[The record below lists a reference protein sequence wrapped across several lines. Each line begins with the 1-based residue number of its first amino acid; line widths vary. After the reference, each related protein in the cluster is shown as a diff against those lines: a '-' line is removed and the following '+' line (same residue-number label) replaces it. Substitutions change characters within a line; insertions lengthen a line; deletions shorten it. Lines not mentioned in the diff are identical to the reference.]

1 MLFTIAP
8 RRNRGPHRQ
17 RAIFSEHNLMSS
29 IAAAFAHGLYHLA
42 QHPLPPE
49 VDKEARR
56 SFINVV
62 GTSIGASMHPGVEAI
77 LATARELGVKP
88 VAPVPGRRE
97 RVDVHFSALATGF
110 AGHLDDFD
118 DTHLATVIHPAA
130 SVFAVL
136 VALAPETGPTGA
148 RALTA
153 FALGC
158 EAQLRVGVSI
168 SPEHY
173 DRGWHITGT
182 CGVIGCA
189 VTAGLLLGLDAD
201 KLAKAVSIAA
211 SMFVGQREAFGTM
224 TKPYHPGKAA
234 ANGIAAARLAIAGQL
249 PAEDIFEA
257 PGGYSRSLSTKV
269 DFDLMNGQMG
279 ARWELLL
286 NTYKPYPCGIV
297 AHPAID
303 AGLAL
308 STKIA
313 DPAAIEAI
321 TVRCHP
327 LVPELMGN
335 PQPKDGLQARFSA
348 IHGVAAALC
357 DRRVGLAQYEDERVV
372 QPDVKAI
379 RSKTTLAPDPS
390 VRRDEVLIEARLAD
404 GTVVKHHVEHAR
416 GSLARPLTDA
426 ELREKVRLLIEPVLG
441 AGAAERLADAVDHL
455 TSAARVD
462 ALIEL
467 CIPNKE
473 VNHA

>member
-1 MLFTIAP
+1 
-8 RRNRGPHRQ
+8 
-17 RAIFSEHNLMSS
+17 MSS
-29 IAAAFAHGLYHLA
+29 IAALFAQGLVDLGSK
-42 QHPLPPE
+42 PLPDH
-49 VDKEARR
+49 VAAEAKR
-56 SFINVV
+56 SLINVV
-62 GTSIGASMHPGVEAI
+62 GTSVGASAHPGVDAI
-77 LATARELGVKP
+77 LATARELGV
-88 VAPVPGRRE
+88 AELAGVPGRTE

-130 SVFAVL
+130 SILAVL
-136 VALAPETGPTGA
+136 TALYEETSPSGEH
-148 RALTA
+148 ALKA

-189 VTAGLLLGLDAD
+189 VTAALLLGADAAT
-201 KLAKAVSIAA
+201 LARAVSIAA

-224 TKPYHPGKAA
+224 TKPFHPGKAA
-234 ANGIAAARLAIAGQL
+234 ANGIAAARLALQGAAQL
-249 PAEDIFEA
+249 DVADDIFEA
-257 PGGYSRSLSTKV
+257 SGGYSHSLSTKV
-269 DFDLMNGQMG
+269 DFSLMNDEMG
-279 ARWELLL
+279 ERWELLF

-308 STKIA
+308 STQIA
-313 DPAAIEAI
+313 QVTSADAVDVVEAI

-357 DRRVGLAQYEDERVV
+357 DRRVGIAQYEDTRVV
-372 QPDVKAI
+372 QADVRAI
-379 RSKTTLAPDPS
+379 RARTTLQPDATVNRDEVFIQAQLKDGTTLA
-390 VRRDEVLIEARLAD
+390 
-404 GTVVKHHVEHAR
+404 HHVEHAR
-416 GSLARPLTDA
+416 GSLARPLTDD
-426 ELREKVRLLIEPVLG
+426 ELTEKVRLLVDPILG
-441 AGAAERLADAVDHL
+441 EGKTAALVKEVDGL
-455 TSAARVD
+455 DRAPNLD
-462 ALIEL
+462 ALFTL
-467 CIPNKE
+467 CILTKE
-473 VNHA
+473 SNHA

>member
-1 MLFTIAP
+1 
-8 RRNRGPHRQ
+8 
-17 RAIFSEHNLMSS
+17 MSS
-29 IAAAFAHGLYHLA
+29 IAAAFAHGLYALA
-42 QHPLPPE
+42 QRPLPE
-49 VDKEARR
+49 NVAREAQR
-56 SFINVV
+56 SFINVI
-62 GTSIGASMHPGVEAI
+62 GTSIGASRHPGVDAI
-77 LATARELGVKP
+77 LAAAQELGVAAL
-88 VAPVPGRRE
+88 APVPGRAE

-130 SVFAVL
+130 SILAVIT
-136 VALAPETGPTGA
+136 ALAPETKPSGHA
-148 RALTA
+148 ALSA

-189 VTAGLLLGLDAD
+189 TTAALLLGLNEAQ
-201 KLAKAVSIAA
+201 LAQTVAIAA

-234 ANGIAAARLAIAGQL
+234 SNGIAAARLALAGQQ
-249 PAEDIFEA
+249 AAADIFEA
-257 PGGYSRSLSTKV
+257 QGGYSHSMSTRV
-269 DFDLMNGQMG
+269 DFEQMNGAMG
-279 ARWELLL
+279 ERWELLF

-303 AGLAL
+303 AGLA
-308 STKIA
+308 IA
-313 DPAAIEAI
+313 PRVTDVAAIESIAL
-321 TVRCHP
+321 RCHP

-357 DRRVGLAQYEDERVV
+357 DKRVGLAQYEDARVV
-372 QPDVKAI
+372 QDDVRQLRALTRLVPDATVN
-379 RSKTTLAPDPS
+379 
-390 VRRDEVLIEARLAD
+390 RDEVFISVTLKD
-404 GTVVKHHVEHAR
+404 GSTLEHHVEHAR

-426 ELREKVRLLIEPVLG
+426 ELMEKMRLLIDPLLG
-441 AGAAERLADAVDHL
+441 DGRTAQLAAAVESID
-455 TSAARVD
+455 SAPSLD
-462 ALIEL
+462 TLFALCAPQE
-467 CIPNKE
+467 
-473 VNHA
+473 

>member
-1 MLFTIAP
+1 
-8 RRNRGPHRQ
+8 
-17 RAIFSEHNLMSS
+17 MSS
-29 IAAAFAHGLYHLA
+29 IAAEFAHGLYALA
-42 QHPLPPE
+42 QQPLPE
-49 VDKEARR
+49 NVAQEARR

-62 GTSIGASMHPGVEAI
+62 GTSIGASLHPGVDAI
-77 LATARELGVKP
+77 LATARDLGV
-88 VAPVPGRRE
+88 APLASVPGRSE

-130 SVFAVL
+130 SVLAVL
-136 VALAPETGPTGA
+136 TALAAETKPTGA
-148 RALTA
+148 QALSA

-182 CGVIGCA
+182 CGVVGCA
-189 VTAGLLLGLDAD
+189 VTAGVLLGFDESTLTE
-201 KLAKAVSIAA
+201 AVAIAA

-234 ANGIAAARLAIAGQL
+234 ANGIAAARLAAQGQK
-249 PAEDIFEA
+249 AQADIFEA
-257 PGGYSRSLSTKV
+257 AGGFSHSLSTKV

-279 ARWELLL
+279 ERWELLF

-303 AGLAL
+303 AGLVL
-308 STKIA
+308 STQIA
-313 DPAAIEAI
+313 DVDLIESV
-321 TVRCHP
+321 TLRCHP

-335 PQPKDGLQARFSA
+335 PQPGDGLQARFSA

-357 DRRVGLAQYEDERVV
+357 DKRVGLAQYEDRRVV
-372 QPDVKAI
+372 QEDVKSVRA
-379 RSKTTLAPDPS
+379 KTRLAPDAT
-390 VRRDEVLIEARLAD
+390 VQRDEAFIEARLKD
-404 GTVVKHHVEHAR
+404 GSTVKAHVEHAR

-426 ELREKVRLLIEPVLG
+426 ELLDKVRLLVDPLLG
-441 AGAAERLADAVDHL
+441 TGTAQRLSVAVDEL
-455 TSAARVD
+455 YSAPNLD
-462 ALIEL
+462 ALFAL
-467 CIPNKE
+467 CVPGKE
-473 VNHA
+473 SNHA